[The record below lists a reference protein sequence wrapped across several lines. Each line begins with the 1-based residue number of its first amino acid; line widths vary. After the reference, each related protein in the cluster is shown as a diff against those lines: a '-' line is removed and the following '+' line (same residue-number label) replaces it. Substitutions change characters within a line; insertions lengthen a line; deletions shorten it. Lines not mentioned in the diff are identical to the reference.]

1 MTLNGKVANE
11 VCYQT
16 WLGQFCQLACSL
28 YIKTMSSYII
38 VSCSLSL
45 LKTLWPVRLFAIWP
59 LSQFACLC
67 PRVVL
72 KRDHVSKIPRYHK
85 AQENKIFWGA
95 EHLYFCNFKVPGD
108 HAIQS
113 MIYSLL
119 NIFFANF
126 RHLFLW
132 LTRLF
137 LISLQTNK
145 QKTRKVWICCYFQMR
160 KGQKLSGLGMVRSS
174 RAQGISQ
181 KLSNCSSPL
190 IN

>member
-28 YIKTMSSYII
+28 YIETMSSYII

-119 NIFFANF
+119 NIFLPTSGIYSFDWQGFFFN
-126 RHLFLW
+126 
-132 LTRLF
+132 
-137 LISLQTNK
+137 ISANK
-145 QKTRKVWICCYFQMR
+145 QTKNKKSVDMLLLSDEKRSKAIWTRD
-160 KGQKLSGLGMVRSS
+160 G
-174 RAQGISQ
+174 
-181 KLSNCSSPL
+181 
-190 IN
+190 